1 MTLEM
6 IIHVSQSIL
15 ELSQK
20 YEFLERQRN
29 TLALSIR
36 DIKNNKKNA
45 PKIRDATSKI
55 LELDDKLTKHKQF
68 MLTLLINFQKSVEK
82 EKIVQNGA

>member
-6 IIHVSQSIL
+6 ILHVSQSLL

-36 DIKNNKKNA
+36 DLKNNKKNM
-45 PKIRDATSKI
+45 PKIKEATAKI
-55 LELDDKLTKHKQF
+55 LGLDDKITKQKQF
-68 MLTLLINFQKSVEK
+68 MLTLLINFQKSIEK
-82 EKIVQNGA
+82 ERIVQNGT

>member
-6 IIHVSQSIL
+6 ILHVSQSLL

-36 DIKNNKKNA
+36 DIKNNKRNT
-45 PKIRDATSKI
+45 PKIRVATAKI
-55 LELDDKLTKHKQF
+55 IELDDRLTKHKQF
-68 MLTLLINFQKSVEK
+68 MLTLLINFQKSIEK
-82 EKIVQNGA
+82 EKIIQNGT

>member
-6 IIHVSQSIL
+6 ILHVSQSIL

-36 DIKNNKKNA
+36 DIKNSKKNA
-45 PKIRDATSKI
+45 PKIREATAKI
-55 LELDDKLTKHKQF
+55 LDLDDKLAKHKQF
-68 MLTLLINFQKSVEK
+68 MLTLLINFQKSIEK